1 MQRDLFIMLVFF
13 IHGVAT
19 KDAGYSRR
27 MEALLKE
34 EFTQKGQ
41 PLPHFYAS
49 FWGNVLKQTGQIWN
63 WIHQDLQDLK
73 KNYPQVDIKDVFR
86 YQEFRQDFISE
97 FFGDIFTYFNTKR
110 GRKIR
115 ELIAEDL
122 NEFIKAFPT
131 EDELHIITHSLGS
144 VILWDVLF
152 SEEFEPDDPAYEIR
166 SIIKSLSSSSNEQK
180 TYLKSITTMGSPIL
194 FFNMMLNI
202 NPEKIKVFAEKYH
215 PNPLRWINIIHSSD
229 IIAYPLQASINTKP
243 LSSLFFRD
251 KYIWAD
257 ANNGERTARTF
268 GQAHAAMAIG
278 VADGHGYYWGSRGTA
293 RLIAANILGDSN
305 AIDSATV
312 DTW

>member
-1 MQRDLFIMLVFF
+1 MLVFF

-19 KDAGYSRR
+19 KDAGYSKR
-27 MEALLKE
+27 MEALIKE
-34 EFTQKGQ
+34 EFDKREQ

-63 WIHQDLQDLK
+63 WIHQDLQNLK
-73 KNYPQVDIKDVFR
+73 KSYPHVDTRDIFR

-97 FFGDIFTYFNTKR
+97 FFGDILTYFHPER

-115 ELIAEDL
+115 ELIAHGLRD
-122 NEFIKAFPT
+122 FVKTFPL

-144 VILWDVLF
+144 VILWHILF
-152 SEEFEPDDPAYEIR
+152 SEEFEHDDPAYEIR
-166 SIIKSLSSSSNEQK
+166 LLIKSLSDPNNQQHI
-180 TYLKSITTMGSPIL
+180 YLKSITTMGSPIL

-202 NPEKIKVFAEKYH
+202 NSEKIKVFSDKHETE
-215 PNPLRWINIIHSSD
+215 PLRWINIIHSSD
-229 IIAYPLQASINTKP
+229 IIAYPLEASLNIK
-243 LSSLFFRD
+243 SSTLFFRD

-257 ANNGERTARTF
+257 ANNGEKTARIF
-268 GQAHAAMAIG
+268 GQAHAAMAMG

-293 RLIAANILGDSN
+293 RLIAANILGDCN
-305 AIDSATV
+305 AIDSATI